1 MFNANLELNT
11 YTLMIKNQRTDLQ
24 IDILNLG
31 ASWLAQ

>member
-11 YTLMIKNQRTDLQ
+11 YTLMIKNQMTDLQ

-31 ASWLAQ
+31 AS